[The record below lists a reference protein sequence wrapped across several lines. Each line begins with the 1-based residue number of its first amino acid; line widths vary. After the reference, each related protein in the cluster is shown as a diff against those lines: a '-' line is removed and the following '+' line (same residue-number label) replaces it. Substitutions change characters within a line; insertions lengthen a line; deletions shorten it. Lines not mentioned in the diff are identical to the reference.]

1 MPRLRKAD
9 AAIGEGPAVLVAGAE
24 ARRASRR
31 QAGLTRETKPN
42 TEYSGFGLLQAE
54 PAAGNTS
61 LFAPRILTYVIPMPQ
76 HIVSIWLLNICPAP
90 IYRRPDICQEAR
102 GAKGLVGGA
111 SPRK

>member
-61 LFAPRILTYVIPMPQ
+61 LFAPRG
-76 HIVSIWLLNICPAP
+76 
-90 IYRRPDICQEAR
+90 RKGFGR
-102 GAKGLVGGA
+102 GRKPPEMGA
-111 SPRK
+111 L